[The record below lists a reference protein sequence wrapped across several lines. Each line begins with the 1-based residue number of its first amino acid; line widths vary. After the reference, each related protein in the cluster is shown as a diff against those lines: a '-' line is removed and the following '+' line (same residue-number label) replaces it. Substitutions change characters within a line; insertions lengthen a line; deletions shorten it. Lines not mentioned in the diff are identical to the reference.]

1 MSRGGH
7 KPLDLP
13 MQVAEAFVKD
23 MRAFPARAAL
33 HLLGLR
39 QARRGRAAGFQLGPT
54 AGRYYGLSVRACKRG
69 H

>member
-1 MSRGGH
+1 MSRGGY

-13 MQVAEAFVKD
+13 MQVAEALVKD

-39 QARRGRAAGFQLGPT
+39 QARRGRWPDFSWSRSKVT
-54 AGRYYGLSVRACKRG
+54 A
-69 H
+69 